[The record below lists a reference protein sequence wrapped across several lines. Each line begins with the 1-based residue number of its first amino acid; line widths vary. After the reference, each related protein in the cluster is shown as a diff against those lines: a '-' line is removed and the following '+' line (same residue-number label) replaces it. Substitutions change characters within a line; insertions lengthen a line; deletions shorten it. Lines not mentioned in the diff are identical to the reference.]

1 MFSANENIVLRQHKR
16 RIIQFVEETI
26 PEEVLDLGT
35 SVLVMQV
42 SCKAPGCVPL
52 ETVITVVFPS
62 KDSVLPGLVLT
73 KHQAS
78 FQTKILM
85 PMSEVTN
92 DDVLDALPPAFEGGR
107 QTMERLG
114 VRARDVTLAQITQL
128 FDDRESRKLMAEYLR
143 QTLQEYIDRD
153 CEAPEYGQP
162 FPELLSTTSAEANQQ
177 RTSDDL
183 QAIQHTTGNIVIR
196 RALDNDDKDKDQNE
210 EGGK

>member
-16 RIIQFVEETI
+16 RIIQFVEDTI

-52 ETVITVVFPS
+52 ETVITIVFPS
-62 KDSVLPGLVLT
+62 KESVLPGLVLN

-85 PMSEVTN
+85 PMADVTK
-92 DDVLDALPPAFEGGR
+92 DDVLEALPPAFEGGR
-107 QTMERLG
+107 QTAERLG
-114 VRARDVTLAQITQL
+114 LRARDVMLAQITQL
-128 FDDRESRKLMAEYLR
+128 FDEKESRKLLAEYLR
-143 QTLQEYIDRD
+143 QSLQEYMDRD

-162 FPELLSTTSAEANQQ
+162 FPELLSTNDVDANPH
-177 RTSDDL
+177 RDGDDL
-183 QAIQHTTGNIVIR
+183 QTITRTTGNIVIR
-196 RALDNDDKDKDQNE
+196 RVVDDDDKDKDQIV